1 MYKIGAF
8 ENTCYCRKVVF
19 TRHLKRG
26 EISRNQKK
34 LHFQKIFFLG
44 IIRLS
49 QEEKMRIKDD
59 EAKNKYPFPFAHH
72 RSFEG
77 LLS

>member
-19 TRHLKRG
+19 TRHLKKG

-34 LHFQKIFFLG
+34 LHFQKIFFFGYYQTLPG
-44 IIRLS
+44 G
-49 QEEKMRIKDD
+49 
-59 EAKNKYPFPFAHH
+59 KNEDK
-72 RSFEG
+72 R
-77 LLS
+77 